1 MKALHKL
8 AFATMCF
15 NAVSAQGFI
24 QENDKDKDREK
35 ENRGFEGKANWV
47 REILGQYK
55 WMIINVIAGILFC
68 ALIWILVKMMK
79 KNEDLGDGDEQ
90 EEKIVL
96 VSRKIKLPISSG
108 YRAGE
113 KTSLSRDFGHRRK
126 NNEPQE
132 IYKETLIRKLNL
144 SKV

>member
-1 MKALHKL
+1 MNKL
-8 AFATMCF
+8 AFAFMYF
-15 NAVSAQGFI
+15 NAASAQGFI
-24 QENDKDKDREK
+24 QEKDKDKDIEN
-35 ENRGFEGKANWV
+35 ENRGLEGKANWV

-55 WMIINVIAGILFC
+55 WMITAAGILFC
-68 ALIWILVKMMK
+68 ALVWILVKMMK
-79 KNEDLGDGDEQ
+79 KNEEFGDGDEQ

-108 YRAGE
+108 FRAGE
-113 KTSLSRDFGHRRK
+113 KTSLSRDFGHKRK